1 MKADLILSGKINKQL
16 IHHEQNEKT
25 LLTILAIGGG
35 GVVFWWA
42 VAIAGAVLLWLLSYK
57 GAPLGEVLR
66 SIARIIVVFF
76 AAHAY
81 KYKEKKKNVSA

>member
-25 LLTILAIGGG
+25 LLTILAFQCADFFAGDCRGG
-35 GVVFWWA
+35 FA
-42 VAIAGAVLLWLLSYK
+42 VAAKLQ
-57 GAPLGEVLR
+57 R
-66 SIARIIVVFF
+66 SAARGSAKKYSKDHRGFF

-81 KYKEKKKNVSA
+81 KYKEKRKNVSA

>member
-1 MKADLILSGKINKQL
+1 MKKSIFQIRMKADLILSGKVNKQL

-25 LLTILAIGGG
+25 LLTILAI
-35 GVVFWWA
+35 
-42 VAIAGAVLLWLLSYK
+42 AGAVLLLSYK

>member
-1 MKADLILSGKINKQL
+1 MILSGKINKQL

-25 LLTILAIGGG
+25 VLTIL
-35 GVVFWWA
+35 
-42 VAIAGAVLLWLLSYK
+42 AIAGAVLLWLLSYK
-57 GAPLGEVLR
+57 GALLEKVLK

-81 KYKEKKKNVSA
+81 KYKEKRKNVSA